1 MPLCSQNWSVSTK
14 YLARIV
20 PMKIFLEIGTLY
32 TNTLFAYNYD
42 ANKCKSSLRQVV
54 ITNT

>member
-1 MPLCSQNWSVSTK
+1 MNGSVSTK
-14 YLARIV
+14 YLGSIV